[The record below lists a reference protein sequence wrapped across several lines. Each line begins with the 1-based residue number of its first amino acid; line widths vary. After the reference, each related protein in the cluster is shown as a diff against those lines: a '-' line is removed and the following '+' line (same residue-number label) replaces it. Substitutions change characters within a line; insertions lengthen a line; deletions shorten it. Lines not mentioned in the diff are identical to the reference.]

1 MSVPKGKR
9 SESVVQFIA
18 TAGEIHRELLMF
30 CVKLPNRWTTLICG
44 PLMGLSSHLYH
55 HVVAANST
63 YHTNKH
69 EAQIRVDNILL
80 ARNYL
85 NSVTDHLSLSH
96 EVLRRSDNYEEWMT
110 DRVEKISQLLVY
122 EGELLTG
129 ILAYYRKLYKN
140 APNGNIQFYSEFGE
154 LSDDEISLLRGTLMA
169 YRNRF
174 EPLEMY
180 PIVDIENRKL
190 SYSPDLLWANFYN
203 SENNQ
208 SE

>member
-18 TAGEIHRELLMF
+18 TAGDIHKAVLEY
-30 CVKLPNRWTTLICG
+30 CIKLPNRLNSLICV
-44 PLMGLSSHLYH
+44 PMIDLSSHLYR
-55 HVVAANST
+55 HVVAANSI

-69 EAQIRVDNILL
+69 EAQMRIDNIIL
-80 ARNYL
+80 ARSYL
-85 NSVTDHLSLSH
+85 NALVDHISLCH
-96 EVLRRSDNYEEWMT
+96 EVLRRSESYQEWMT
-110 DRVEKISQLLVY
+110 RRIEKISDLLVY
-122 EGELLTG
+122 ENGLLSS
-129 ILAYYRKLYKN
+129 ILSYYRRLYKQ
-140 APNGNIQFYSEFGE
+140 AQDGNRQYLVEFGQ

-180 PIVDIENRKL
+180 PIVDIHNRNL
-190 SYSPDLLWANFYN
+190 SYSPTLLYGSLN